1 MSTPIHPLL
10 RLLNNTKHHRKRI
23 FLAILCS
30 IMNKIWDLAPP
41 ILIGIAV
48 DVVVSKENS
57 FLAKSG
63 ITDSYEQLW
72 ILAGITLIIWILES
86 MFEYFYGVLWRNIA
100 QTVQHELRLELY
112 GHIQDLEMKW
122 FSEQSKGN
130 LLSIM
135 NDDVNQLERFLDNGA
150 NDLLQVATTVIMVS
164 IVFFLISPQVA
175 IFAIIPIPI
184 IIWGSFKFQ
193 SRIAP
198 RYAEVR
204 TEVGKLNSLLENNL
218 SGIQTIKSFTGE
230 PREMLRVEHA
240 SEQYRKANEKA
251 IRLSAS
257 FVPLIRMAILFGFT
271 ATLLFGGKLT
281 IDNELAVGAY
291 SILIFM
297 TQRLLW
303 PLTRL
308 GQTFDLYQRAMAS
321 TNRVFDLL
329 DTQIETE
336 EGTLTPPLEEIR
348 GALQF
353 KEIHF
358 NYPNR
363 ESIFSG
369 TSIQIPAGTT
379 QAIVG
384 PTGCGKTTLIRLL
397 LRFHQPSKGIILL
410 DGENINNLTFSSLR
424 SSISLVSQQTILFP
438 GSVKDNISYGKENAT
453 IDEIT
458 QAAEIAEANEFIS
471 KLPNGWDTQIGEGGH
486 KLSGGQRQRLAIARA
501 VLKDAPILILD
512 EATSS
517 VDNETEA
524 ALQRSI
530 HRISKNRTTIVIAH
544 RLSTIRTADNIIVIQ
559 EGKICENGTH
569 DELLNMQG
577 KYYDLWKVQTGE
589 QLVL

>member
-1 MSTPIHPLL
+1 MATTSHPLF
-10 RLLNNTKHHRKRI
+10 RLFDYTKEYRMKI
-23 FLAILCS
+23 YLATFCS
-30 IMNKIWDLAPP
+30 MWNKIWDLAPP
-41 ILIGIAV
+41 ILIGMAV

-57 FLAKSG
+57 LIAKTG
-63 ITDSYEQLW
+63 IHDSYEQLW
-72 ILAGITLIIWILES
+72 VLAGITLAIWILES
-86 MFEYFYGVLWRNIA
+86 LFEYFYGVLWRNIA
-100 QTVQHELRLELY
+100 QTVQHELRLDLY
-112 GHIQDLEMKW
+112 SHIQDLEMKW

-150 NDLLQVATTVIMVS
+150 NDLLQVATTVVMVS
-164 IVFFLISPQVA
+164 LVFFLISSEVA

-230 PREMLRVEHA
+230 TKELLRVQNA
-240 SEQYRKANEKA
+240 SEEYRQANRKA

-271 ATLLFGGKLT
+271 ATLLYGGKLT
-281 IDNELAVGAY
+281 LNGTLGVGAY

-336 EGTLTPPLEEIR
+336 EGNITISH
-348 GALQF
+348 
-353 KEIHF
+353 KEIVGEIEFDEIQF
-358 NYPNR
+358 NYPDR
-363 ESIFSG
+363 ERIFSG
-369 TSIQIPAGTT
+369 ISFKIPAGTT

-397 LRFHQPSKGIILL
+397 LRFHHSNEGTIKL
-410 DGENINNLTFSSLR
+410 DNEDIKNLTFSSLR
-424 SSISLVSQQTILFP
+424 SAISLVSQQTILFP
-438 GSVKDNISYGKENAT
+438 GSVKDNIAYGKDDAT
-453 IDEIT
+453 QEEIVK
-458 QAAEIAEANEFIS
+458 AAEIAEATEFIS
-471 KLPNGWDTQIGEGGH
+471 KLPNKWETQIGEGGH

-501 VLKDAPILILD
+501 VLKNAPILVFD

-530 HRISKNRTTIVIAH
+530 HKISKDRTTIVIAH
-544 RLSTIRTADNIIVIQ
+544 RLSTIRSADNIIVL
-559 EGKICENGTH
+559 EDGKISEHGTH
-569 DELLNMQG
+569 DELLNAKG

-589 QLVL
+589 QAVS

>member
-1 MSTPIHPLL
+1 MATTSHPLF
-10 RLLNNTKHHRKRI
+10 RLFDYTKEYRMKI
-23 FLAILCS
+23 YLATFCS
-30 IMNKIWDLAPP
+30 MWNKIWDLAPP
-41 ILIGIAV
+41 ILIGMAV

-57 FLAKSG
+57 LIAKTG
-63 ITDSYEQLW
+63 IHDSYEQLW
-72 ILAGITLIIWILES
+72 VLAGITLAIWILES
-86 MFEYFYGVLWRNIA
+86 LFEYFYGVLWRNIA
-100 QTVQHELRLELY
+100 QTVQHELRLDLY
-112 GHIQDLEMKW
+112 SHIQDLEMKW

-150 NDLLQVATTVIMVS
+150 NDLLQVATTVVMVS
-164 IVFFLISPQVA
+164 LVFFLISPEVA

-230 PREMLRVEHA
+230 TKELLRVQNA
-240 SEQYRKANEKA
+240 SEEYRQANRKA

-271 ATLLFGGKLT
+271 ATLLYGGKLT
-281 IDNELAVGAY
+281 LNGTLGVGAY

-336 EGTLTPPLEEIR
+336 EGNITISH
-348 GALQF
+348 
-353 KEIHF
+353 KEIVGEIEFDEIQF
-358 NYPNR
+358 NYPDR
-363 ESIFSG
+363 ERIFSG
-369 TSIQIPAGTT
+369 ISFKIPAGTT

-397 LRFHQPSKGIILL
+397 LRFHHSNEGTIKL
-410 DGENINNLTFSSLR
+410 DNEDIKNLTFSSLR
-424 SSISLVSQQTILFP
+424 SAISLVSQQTILFP
-438 GSVKDNISYGKENAT
+438 GSVKDNIAYGKDDAT
-453 IDEIT
+453 QEEIVK
-458 QAAEIAEANEFIS
+458 AAEIAEATEFIS
-471 KLPNGWDTQIGEGGH
+471 KLPNKWETQIGEGGH

-501 VLKDAPILILD
+501 VLKNAPILVFD

-530 HRISKNRTTIVIAH
+530 HKISKDRTTIVIAH
-544 RLSTIRTADNIIVIQ
+544 RLSTIRSADNIIVL
-559 EGKICENGTH
+559 EDGKISEHGTH
-569 DELLNMQG
+569 DELLNAKG

-589 QLVL
+589 QAVS